1 MNNSKQKIKKAKTFL
16 LENDMIKETFITF
29 DGLKHLYDNNLL
41 DKKHLRSD
49 FRDGDIMNMGHFTRE
64 GMQYLIKN
72 FGINS
77 NLNLYTG
84 EFILTGIIL

>member
-1 MNNSKQKIKKAKTFL
+1 MNNSEQKIKEAQTFL
-16 LENDMIKETFITF
+16 LENNMIKKTFITF

-41 DKKHLRSD
+41 DKKYLRSD
-49 FRDGDIMNMGHFTRE
+49 FRDGDIMNMGHFTGV

-72 FGINS
+72 FGINPS
-77 NLNLYTG
+77 LHPYTG